1 VKLKPAAD
9 NLLEADRH
17 RCQSGADA
25 GPDTRSTAWPP
36 VVGTAQRLGIF
47 ERLLDGPATA
57 PPRRDQRRLVWRPEP
72 ARSPRAASSCAG

>member
-25 GPDTRSTAWPP
+25 GPDTRSTARPP

-47 ERLLDGPATA
+47 GRLLDGRLRLRPLRPAA
-57 PPRRDQRRLVWRPEP
+57 PRVAAWARAVA
-72 ARSPRAASSCAG
+72 ARSELVRRW